1 MMEKGCLVSWGRAG
15 RERAGPEEDVFLSDT
30 PRWDWVCVPSVFP
43 RSSQKLGPESAS
55 VRSCRP
61 QTCSPALEDNSCGWV
76 VQAKYLDLSCSEA
89 KIWGVVPEV
98 NKLGRE
104 GGSHN
109 VIKRQIPRSG

>member
-1 MMEKGCLVSWGRAG
+1 MGLGLCPLRVPQFQ
-15 RERAGPEEDVFLSDT
+15 PETRSRVGISEVLQTSDMQ
-30 PRWDWVCVPSVFP
+30 PS
-43 RSSQKLGPESAS
+43 
-55 VRSCRP
+55 
-61 QTCSPALEDNSCGWV
+61 LEDNSCGWV